1 MFLWQT
7 LRMLADLSF
16 YYVFAGFAAQLCG
29 ISVQL
34 WKAAVFGLCF
44 GWAAKR
50 GKVGKERA
58 AAVLAAVLA
67 LWPGSFGEALVHLP
81 AAVYLA
87 SELRK
92 KAYALSWYRQTDVFR
107 RGFCIL
113 AVFFPGAA
121 LFGASDALAASSV
134 PMTVIFLTASVLLLR
149 GLRHCEQVRRDWQ
162 FQMENMLTGGTVLAA
177 VWLLQTPP
185 VVGICRKALSAF
197 YESAVVPVLSAAVW
211 LVSWAAS
218 GIFYGFLWLLKV
230 LGFGEET
237 RSQLIRSL
245 KGMGGQ
251 PDAFAG
257 QLPEAGNPRLWNTI
271 FSLLIIAS
279 AVVGIVR
286 LFLWLAR
293 KKPGRQEEDRE
304 TPVFS
309 EEKTLPERKKEKRES
324 VEIRRMRK
332 RYRKFLGYFC
342 GKGGVIRNGS
352 TSGEI
357 AEDSLWSEAEK
368 EETERLTGLYR
379 KARYGPG
386 ISAKEG
392 KEAEQVLRRLRKG
405 RTS

>member
-29 ISVQL
+29 ISVQF
-34 WKAAVFGLCF
+34 WKAAAFSLCF
-44 GWAAKR
+44 GWAAKS
-50 GKVGKERA
+50 GKIGKERA
-58 AAVLAAVLA
+58 AAALAAVLA
-67 LWPGSFGEALVHLP
+67 LWPGSFEEALVHFP
-81 AAVYLA
+81 ATVYLA
-87 SELRK
+87 AELRK
-92 KAYALSWYRQTDVFR
+92 KAYGLSWYRQTDVFR

-113 AVFFPGAA
+113 AAFFPGAA
-121 LFGASDALAASSV
+121 LFGASDALAAAAV

-149 GLRHCEQVRRDWQ
+149 GLRHCEQVQRDWR
-162 FQMENMLTGGTVLAA
+162 FQTENMLTAGTVLAA
-177 VWLLQTPP
+177 VWLIQTPP
-185 VVGICRKALSAF
+185 AVGICRKALSAF
-197 YESAVVPVLSAAVW
+197 YESAVIPILSAAVW
-211 LVSWAAS
+211 LVSWSAS

-230 LGFGEET
+230 LGFGEEI
-237 RSQLIRSL
+237 RSQLIQDL

-257 QLPEAGNPRLWNTI
+257 QLSEAGNPRFWNTI
-271 FSLLIIAS
+271 FSLLIIAA
-279 AVVGIVR
+279 AVGGIVR

-293 KKPGRQEEDRE
+293 KKPGDQEEGRE
-304 TPVFS
+304 APAFS
-309 EEKTLPERKKEKRES
+309 EEKTLPERKKGKRES
-324 VEIRRMRK
+324 AEIRRMRM
-332 RYRKFLGYFC
+332 RYRKFLGDFC
-342 GKGGVIRNGS
+342 GRGGVIRNGS

-368 EETERLTGLYR
+368 EEAKRLTRLYR